1 MEAVTLTEF
10 LLARIADDEAVARE
24 ASSPSLRA
32 WEVRGLDIYTV
43 AGPPSF
49 NPIARH
55 ALGQQG
61 EHIARWDPARVLAE
75 CAAKRRI
82 IDHHHIEWAGSRGG
96 GWFCWVCGGPDA
108 DIYERNPTETQACP
122 DLAALAS
129 VYTSHADF
137 DPEWRV

>member
-10 LLARIADDEAVARE
+10 LLARTAEDEQA
-24 ASSPSLRA
+24 
-32 WEVRGLDIYTV
+32 VRGVQEGRVFDL
-43 AGPPSF
+43 AEEC
-49 NPIARH
+49 PI
-55 ALGQQG
+55 GC
-61 EHIARWDPARVLAE
+61 WDFDRVLAE
-75 CAAKRRI
+75 CEAKRRI
-82 IDHHHIEWAGSRGG
+82 IDHHHVEWAGSRGG

-108 DIYERNPTETQACP
+108 DLYERNPTETQACP